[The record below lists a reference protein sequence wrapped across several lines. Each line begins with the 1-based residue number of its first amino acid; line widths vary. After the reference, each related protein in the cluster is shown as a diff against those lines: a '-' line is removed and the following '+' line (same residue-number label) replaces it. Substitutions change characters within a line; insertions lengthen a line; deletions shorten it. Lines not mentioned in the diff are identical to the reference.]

1 MPSRGALA
9 NARSLAV
16 LAGHLMSKQNEKN
29 LVSRDTWQNMHQNV
43 TVGYPLGG
51 MATFFTQ
58 VNEEK
63 VGHLF

>member
-16 LAGHLMSKQNEKN
+16 LAGHLVSKQHEKK
-29 LVSRDTWQNMHQNV
+29 LVSKDTWQKMHQNP

-63 VGHLF
+63 VGPLF

>member
-16 LAGHLMSKQNEKN
+16 LTGNLVSKEEGKK
-29 LVSRDTWQNMHQNV
+29 LVSRDTWQKMHQNP

-58 VNEEK
+58 V
-63 VGHLF
+63 